1 MKITAEPR
9 SDQLN
14 ADDLIGSSRIV
25 TIAGVRAGTAEQKYD
40 IMLAGE
46 TRVWRPPVTVVRIL
60 LAAWGDE
67 SDVWVGRS
75 AELYRDP
82 NVRFGPDQTGGIRV
96 RALSHIDKRMSVA
109 VQEKRGKRKMHVVE
123 VLTDVPAPT
132 AEVPTLADAQI
143 DAATTTDE
151 LRGMWSAAT
160 PEQQQRIKARVAE
173 LGES

>member
-1 MKITAEPR
+1 
-9 SDQLN
+9 
-14 ADDLIGSSRIV
+14 
-25 TIAGVRAGTAEQKYD
+25 
-40 IMLAGE
+40 
-46 TRVWRPPVTVVRIL
+46 
-60 LAAWGDE
+60 
-67 SDVWVGRS
+67 
-75 AELYRDP
+75 
-82 NVRFGPDQTGGIRV
+82 
-96 RALSHIDKRMSVA
+96 MSVA

-173 LGES
+173 MGES